1 MQKWEYKKVETTRRL
16 AMLAKWSDWEPIIDL
31 TQLGDDGW
39 ELVSV
44 IRRPMQP
51 GMSGKVDRLQY
62 YFKRTKE

>member
-16 AMLAKWSDWEPIIDL
+16 GMLAKWSGWEPLIDL
-31 TQLGDDGW
+31 TKLGDDGW

-44 IRRPMQP
+44 IRIPMQQ
-51 GMSGKVDRLQY
+51 GITGKVDQLQY